1 LSLTLYHCPDWASSI
16 IRLALEELGLA
27 YTIHPMDWD
36 AGDFDTPAFRA
47 INPLGLIPAMDTP
60 DGRIFETAAIL
71 LWLVESHGRLG
82 PPPGDPDR
90 AAFLTWLFFVS
101 NTLHVSVMTLVHP
114 ERPAGDAAAAEV
126 QRLALERLN
135 TEAAELET
143 LITDRAPRW
152 LSATEPGVLGY
163 YLGIILRWAMDMPAD
178 AAMRFDLRPFPALR
192 AVLAAHEGFPAARR
206 VAEAD
211 GLGPHPFTAPEG
223 AA

>member
-27 YTIHPMDWD
+27 YTIHPMDRD
-36 AGDFDTPAFRA
+36 AGDLDTPAFRA

-71 LWLVESHGRLG
+71 LWLVERHGRLG
-82 PPPGDPDR
+82 PVPGDPDR
-90 AAFLTWLFFVS
+90 AAFLTWLIFVS
-101 NTLHVSVMTLVHP
+101 NTLHVSVMTLIHP
-114 ERPAGDAAAAEV
+114 ERPAGEAAAAEV
-126 QRLALERLN
+126 RRLALERLN
-135 TEAAELET
+135 QEAAELET
-143 LITDRAPRW
+143 LITDQAPRW

-163 YLGIILRWAMDMPAD
+163 YLGIILRWAMDMPED
-178 AAMRFDLRPFPALR
+178 PAMRFDLRPFPALR

-223 AA
+223 AT